1 MSEKA
6 LSRSSATQVDC
17 EKDSS
22 SNSVSGKS
30 SLLLNSKLERIVW
43 RKLDL
48 CVLPIIAMFYF
59 LSFLDRTNLG
69 NARVAGLQRDLKM
82 NNHQYSVALTVTYVP
97 YIVAELPS
105 NLLLKVVGPNL
116 MLPAMLTVWGIIT
129 TLQGVVHNYAGLL
142 ACRFFLGLFEGGV
155 FPGLVLYLSLFYPR
169 QRLQSRVSAFFSAA
183 SISGAFSGLLAF
195 GIINM
200 DGVGNR
206 PGWAWIFI
214 LEGLF
219 TVVFGVFSFFFMPR
233 SPEHARFFNEEEKAY
248 VMEKLREDNSI
259 GNDQS
264 DSFSWIEVGRAFML
278 PQVWLLAITF
288 FFAGKVYIVFAGIGL
303 GYTATRAQLMSV
315 PPFAA
320 AFVTSGIIAYISD
333 RYHCRGFTIIFCS
346 LLCVIGFAMYLG
358 STSSSVQYGSLF
370 LSITGT
376 YCSAPALSTWSANNA
391 APHVRRA
398 TAIAIGFIMTNSGG
412 ILATWLLG
420 SLSPPPRYTKATIT
434 LLVFSVLMVVFSAF
448 NLLYLWRQNQKKARF
463 RASNTQSDEPEGLG
477 DRSACFGPILL
488 GVVFE
493 SILYGIFVLQ
503 AAIYYQSYRTDPKW
517 TRYLVLWMFVLETII
532 MGIDIAMIYT
542 PMVTH
547 AGERGV
553 ETVYPKLLAA
563 NPIMTVLLSTPVQLF
578 MARRIYIIS
587 RSIWVPI
594 VISLASLAAFVG
606 GMGSGASVAIVQTF
620 AGFPK
625 LEWSLNLWLVSSA
638 IGDAIITIALVW
650 YLSSRRTGFQATDDV
665 LNKVIRM
672 TVQTGLITSAAA
684 ITNAFLCAF
693 APFLSM
699 NFLFAFGLSKLYTN
713 SLLST
718 LNARSPL
725 GGAPT
730 GTGELPSGVNIRSRP
745 NFSRS
750 NQQGQSAFELEQG
763 IRIKQDV
770 SKQASYILPSSPQ
783 AVVQFPTEHI

>member
-1 MSEKA
+1 M
-6 LSRSSATQVDC
+6 ATVLH
-17 EKDSS
+17 KVDSS
-22 SNSVSGKS
+22 LPPHFCDMSDPAAEFEH
-30 SLLLNSKLERIVW
+30 LLN
-43 RKLDL
+43 
-48 CVLPIIAMFYF
+48 
-59 LSFLDRTNLG
+59 
-69 NARVAGLQRDLKM
+69 
-82 NNHQYSVALTVTYVP
+82 
-97 YIVAELPS
+97 
-105 NLLLKVVGPNL
+105 
-116 MLPAMLTVWGIIT
+116 
-129 TLQGVVHNYAGLL
+129 
-142 ACRFFLGLFEGGV
+142 
-155 FPGLVLYLSLFYPR
+155 
-169 QRLQSRVSAFFSAA
+169 
-183 SISGAFSGLLAF
+183 
-195 GIINM
+195 
-200 DGVGNR
+200 
-206 PGWAWIFI
+206 
-214 LEGLF
+214 
-219 TVVFGVFSFFFMPR
+219 
-233 SPEHARFFNEEEKAY
+233 
-248 VMEKLREDNSI
+248 
-259 GNDQS
+259 
-264 DSFSWIEVGRAFML
+264 
-278 PQVWLLAITF
+278 
-288 FFAGKVYIVFAGIGL
+288 
-303 GYTATRAQLMSV
+303 
-315 PPFAA
+315 
-320 AFVTSGIIAYISD
+320 
-333 RYHCRGFTIIFCS
+333 
-346 LLCVIGFAMYLG
+346 
-358 STSSSVQYGSLF
+358 
-370 LSITGT
+370 
-376 YCSAPALSTWSANNA
+376 
-391 APHVRRA
+391 
-398 TAIAIGFIMTNSGG
+398 
-412 ILATWLLG
+412 
-420 SLSPPPRYTKATIT
+420 
-434 LLVFSVLMVVFSAF
+434 
-448 NLLYLWRQNQKKARF
+448 
-463 RASNTQSDEPEGLG
+463 
-477 DRSACFGPILL
+477 FGPILL
-488 GVVFE
+488 GVIFE

-532 MGIDIAMIYT
+532 MGIDVAMIYT